1 MSSNYGIGIIGVGH
15 DLPEHIDT
23 NEELCKSLDE
33 VTPEWILEKTG
44 IQRRYIAQEGETA
57 SQFSVNAAKRA
68 MVMAGITPDQVGL
81 IIACTFSAD
90 YIFPPLS
97 AKIHHDL
104 GTKNAQIFDIQANC
118 SGFVTGLTVASDRMM
133 QDDSVAYAL
142 VVGVELHTRY
152 IDRSD
157 VNTSIFFSDGAG
169 AAVLAQ
175 VPKENG
181 VIASS
186 FHADTSTYESVR
198 FRGGGSSFANM
209 GREFDPKI
217 DYMEM
222 NGLATWKQAITGLP
236 RVVKDVLKKSNLTA
250 DDVNLFLF
258 HQANLKLIEYVV
270 KKMKQPLTK
279 TYTNVQDIGNTGA
292 ASIAIVLSDAVEKG
306 LLKDNDILVL
316 AGVGAGFNFGASTWR
331 WHGKV

>member
-1 MSSNYGIGIIGVGH
+1 MSSDYGVGIIGVGH
-15 DLPEHIDT
+15 DLPEYVDT
-23 NEELCKSLDE
+23 NEELCKSLEDI
-33 VTPEWILEKTG
+33 TPEWILSKTG
-44 IQRRYIAQEGETA
+44 IKRRYIAREGETA
-57 SQFSVNAAKRA
+57 SQFSVVAAKNA
-68 MVMAGITPDQVGL
+68 MQMAGITADQVGL
-81 IIACTFSAD
+81 VIACTFSAD

-104 GTKNAQIFDIQANC
+104 GTRNAQIFDVQANC
-118 SGFVTGLTVASDRMM
+118 SGFVTGLTAASDRMM
-133 QDDSVAYAL
+133 QDDSVKYSL
-142 VVGVELHTRY
+142 VIGVELHTRY

-157 VNTSIFFSDGAG
+157 VNTSIYFSDGAG

-175 VPKENG
+175 VPKEKG

-198 FRGGGSSFANM
+198 FRGGGSNFPNM
-209 GREFDPKI
+209 GRAFDPKI

-236 RVVKDVLKKSNLTA
+236 KVVRNVLDKSDMTP
-250 DDVNLFLF
+250 DDVDLFLF
-258 HQANLKLIEYVV
+258 HQANLKLIEYVI

-279 TYTNVQDIGNTGA
+279 TYTNVQEIGNTGA
-292 ASIAIVLSDAVEKG
+292 ASIAIVLSDAVSQG
-306 LLKDNDILVL
+306 LLKNNDVFVL

-331 WHGKV
+331 WHGKI